1 MIDMSGNFRRTF
13 YGSMLSVLFIISN
26 LIGLK
31 YTNFGSM
38 ILSVNFITI
47 PFIFLMILLL
57 DNICNKKEANNA
69 VLSAL
74 TIQIIMFFIY
84 LLVVKLGMQSLI
96 PDYANSINEVFNID
110 ATNILSSSIALLISS
125 YVLQYIYEYF
135 KMIKYQFIGVV
146 LSTLS
151 ALILYGGIT
160 IPIINY
166 GFGLEI
172 IINIILCYLFVT
184 IVMTS
189 LIVLLFYLLKDKE
202 YPSSE
207 NKIFIQSVNISIPQN
222 MQDKPIDEVIQIIDK
237 DKKKNK
243 KNSKKKPS
251 KKVKSRSD
259 NSVK

>member
-146 LSTLS
+146 LSTL
-151 ALILYGGIT
+151 
-160 IPIINY
+160 
-166 GFGLEI
+166 
-172 IINIILCYLFVT
+172 
-184 IVMTS
+184 
-189 LIVLLFYLLKDKE
+189 
-202 YPSSE
+202 
-207 NKIFIQSVNISIPQN
+207 
-222 MQDKPIDEVIQIIDK
+222 
-237 DKKKNK
+237 
-243 KNSKKKPS
+243 
-251 KKVKSRSD
+251 
-259 NSVK
+259 